1 MCCAMTGDHTFIP
14 QPFDNSETKVASCRR
29 SRLWPSASQS
39 CNLSTAPFRIQHSS
53 NEVRRNS
60 QQPFHR
66 PNPVEAHCKGFK
78 VLRTWLVESAFSASS
93 RRASACSWVS
103 CCISSYQTNSTNGA
117 NSKQN
122 EIAVHMLQAF
132 RASCKCVQIPKLRI
146 SSWFVSVLGG
156 LVAIIF
162 LDFLRA
168 EQMRTNVTVQVGSW
182 ILIIHILVSKHTQI
196 SVVSFIIEAQVRRS
210 VCCVCDLWMYRV
222 GRHSE
227 HVKCQHVKRVNTT
240 WTVKSVAVST
250 FFSKSA
256 GTIPMTFIA
265 ARTRG
270 DLRLSICD
278 TFSYRN
284 YRNSRNLFLPTL
296 KSNSLF
302 WSCFQQR
309 FVNTKI
315 LGNNHS
321 QASNCMLIDGGIGK
335 ACTHVHQIIMGLFYH
350 SSFWDILTIVS
361 VSSWLLHC
369 IISQSNY
376 LICWSL
382 ANSRSRLPQSTSLC
396 LCLHSRNGGKSNQ
409 CSGIVGIVVPYFDL
423 NDLCKVDRLKRADHK
438 WLWTSLDGIADNSIL
453 CSLSHHVLPFLRPD
467 DA

>member
-66 PNPVEAHCKGFK
+66 PNPVEAHCKGCK

-196 SVVSFIIEAQVRRS
+196 SVVSFIIEVSSSQKICVLCLWPVDVSGRS
-210 VCCVCDLWMYRV
+210 ALRTCEMSTRKTCQHNMNCQICRCFHLLFQV
-222 GRHSE
+222 GRNDTHDFHRSPHSGRPQIVDMWHFQLQKLQKFTKFVPSNTQIE
-227 HVKCQHVKRVNTT
+227 FSLLVLFPTTLCQHE
-240 WTVKSVAVST
+240 
-250 FFSKSA
+250 
-256 GTIPMTFIA
+256 
-265 ARTRG
+265 
-270 DLRLSICD
+270 
-278 TFSYRN
+278 
-284 YRNSRNLFLPTL
+284 NLG
-296 KSNSLF
+296 
-302 WSCFQQR
+302 Q
-309 FVNTKI
+309 
-315 LGNNHS
+315 
-321 QASNCMLIDGGIGK
+321 
-335 ACTHVHQIIMGLFYH
+335 
-350 SSFWDILTIVS
+350 
-361 VSSWLLHC
+361 
-369 IISQSNY
+369 
-376 LICWSL
+376 
-382 ANSRSRLPQSTSLC
+382 
-396 LCLHSRNGGKSNQ
+396 
-409 CSGIVGIVVPYFDL
+409 
-423 NDLCKVDRLKRADHK
+423 
-438 WLWTSLDGIADNSIL
+438 
-453 CSLSHHVLPFLRPD
+453 
-467 DA
+467 